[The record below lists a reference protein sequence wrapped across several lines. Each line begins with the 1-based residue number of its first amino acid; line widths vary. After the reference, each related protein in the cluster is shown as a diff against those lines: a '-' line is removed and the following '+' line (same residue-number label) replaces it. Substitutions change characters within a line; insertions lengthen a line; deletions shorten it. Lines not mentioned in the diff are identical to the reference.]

1 MRERERTRDNRRR
14 RREREKKNCL
24 LREQHK
30 KKGNYVHEKVNTET
44 DFLPYLVVIDKEQ
57 QEKVQECKFIFHNL
71 VHIEKKN
78 SLCEQYNV

>member
-1 MRERERTRDNRRR
+1 MREREKERE
-14 RREREKKNCL
+14 REREKKNCL

-71 VHIEKKN
+71 VHIEKKK
-78 SLCEQYNV
+78 QFM